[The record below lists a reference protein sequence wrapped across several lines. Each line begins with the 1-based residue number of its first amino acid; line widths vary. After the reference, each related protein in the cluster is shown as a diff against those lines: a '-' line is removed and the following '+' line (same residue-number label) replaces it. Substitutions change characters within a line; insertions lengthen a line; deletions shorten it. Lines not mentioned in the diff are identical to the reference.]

1 MPPTTISML
10 ARIASDVY
18 EANSSPLRDFR
29 VTNQRMDGTFV
40 ANNSRGF
47 QGAIYQNE
55 EDTVVAYRGTAT
67 KGGVTA
73 DVLLAL
79 RSMPNQVDDAFRLYA
94 QGQKEHGN
102 RTGKLIMCGHSLGG
116 YLAQAVCG
124 FMGSWGIAFNGAG
137 ARSLFTGRIF
147 GLGAKYGDVTR
158 TGHLARADKQV
169 LNITIRG
176 DPVSG
181 RLAGKR
187 IGKKIR
193 LAFGNVANAHFMDT
207 VLVAVVVKGYGQ
219 MTLEEGLRR
228 ASTEDDD

>member
-73 DVLLAL
+73 DALLAL

-116 YLAQAVCG
+116 YLTQAVCG
-124 FMGSWGIAFNGAG
+124 FMGSWGIAFNG
-137 ARSLFTGRIF
+137 
-147 GLGAKYGDVTR
+147 
-158 TGHLARADKQV
+158 
-169 LNITIRG
+169 
-176 DPVSG
+176 
-181 RLAGKR
+181 
-187 IGKKIR
+187 
-193 LAFGNVANAHFMDT
+193 ANAHFMDT